1 MRQTIMW
8 QISKLFCEV
17 ANNALFSE
25 CTMVKFTCGTCL
37 SEGKDWST
45 EDVADDYAKQQYELH
60 IKYVHGIE
68 ETIQHVR

>member
-1 MRQTIMW
+1 
-8 QISKLFCEV
+8 
-17 ANNALFSE
+17 
-25 CTMVKFTCGTCL
+25 MVKFTCGTCL